1 MTNRRK
7 FLSLVGGGVI
17 LAAGGGTLWATTRD
31 PAAARRPWEVA
42 AQSRE
47 TDPRRNA
54 LAYAVLAPNPHNRQP
69 WIADL
74 SVSDEITLFC
84 DPERRLPETD
94 PLDRQITIGLGCF
107 LELLSIAAA
116 EQGYRCDIALFP
128 EGEPQPRL
136 DAKPVARIRFARD
149 GDVERDSLFA
159 QILERRSN
167 KEPYDVARPVEGSLL
182 EVIAGAA
189 RSGRVAYTA
198 RPQEVQSLRESTW
211 GAMLTEITTPRTMQE
226 SVDLMRIGRSE
237 IEANPDGIDLAGAFI
252 EGFETT
258 GFLNRADL
266 VDRNSSAFQQQLP
279 ILKAPFD
286 TAMAFMWLTTPGN
299 SRSAQ
304 IEAGRD
310 YVRMNLQATALGVSM
325 HPFSQALQEFPEM
338 APHHAGMRD
347 ALRVPKE
354 ETLQM
359 LVRLGYGPRVKAGPR
374 WPYESRIRGA

>member
-7 FLSLVGGGVI
+7 FLGLVGGGVI

-31 PAAARRPWEVA
+31 PGDARRPWELA
-42 AQSRE
+42 AQARE

-69 WIADL
+69 WVADL
-74 SVSDEITLFC
+74 SASDEITLFC

-94 PLDRQITIGLGCF
+94 PFDRQITIGLGCF

-116 EQGYRCDIALFP
+116 EQDYRTEVALFP
-128 EGEPQPRL
+128 DGEPQPLL
-136 DAKPVARIRFARD
+136 DERPVARIRFARD

-167 KEPYDVARPVEGSLL
+167 KEPYDVARPVEGALL
-182 EVIAGAA
+182 EAIAGAA
-189 RSGRVAYTA
+189 RSGRVAYTSL
-198 RPQEVQSLRESTW
+198 PQEVQSLRGSTW
-211 GAMLTEITTPRTMQE
+211 EAMLTEITTPRTMQE
-226 SVDLMRIGRSE
+226 SVDLMRIGRRE
-237 IEANPDGIDLAGAFI
+237 IEARPDGIDLSGAFI
-252 EGFETT
+252 EGLAAI

-266 VDRNSSAFQQQLP
+266 VNSNSSAFQQQLP

-286 TAMAFMWLTTPGN
+286 TAMAFMWLTTQGN
-299 SRSAQ
+299 SRRAQ

-310 YVRMNLQATALGVSM
+310 HVRMNLQATALGVSM

-338 APHHAGMRD
+338 APHHAAMR
-347 ALRVPKE
+347 AELGVTE
-354 ETLQM
+354 EESLQM